1 MSSWSCS
8 RTCMNTTT
16 VTNIMHYVSP
26 CDVGVCFL
34 REQLWSFMALVTADV
49 LDDNPETLNMLFSV
63 TLSSQSTALVAWF
76 SVSFDDRLPPK
87 GSPFDTCDF
96 PLTCHFTSGALQG
109 PKHELLSEIKS
120 MLSARPNSWSFSWS
134 RGCSC
139 ETSPV
144 TVSNVLVQLG
154 FRCDFS
160 CSLHGRCLVRHIL
173 WWKVLLQVSHL

>member
-8 RTCMNTTT
+8 RTYMNTTT
-16 VTNIMHYVSP
+16 VTNIIHYVSP
-26 CDVGVCFL
+26 CDVSVCFL
-34 REQLWSFMALVTADV
+34 TEQLWSFIALVTADV
-49 LDDNPETLNMLFSV
+49 LDDNPELLNMLFSV

-76 SVSFDDRLPPK
+76 SVSFD

-96 PLTCHFTSGALQG
+96 LLTCHFTSGALQG

-120 MLSARPNSWSFSWS
+120 MLSARPNSCSFSWY

-144 TVSNVLVQLG
+144 PVSNVLVQLG

-173 WWKVLLQVSHL
+173 WLKVLLQVSHL